1 MCTPLLLSAGKK
13 NKQQRTPLGIG
24 FEAVWPNQAPDLGD
38 PPLPEG
44 HEAAVPLSQHAAAA
58 AAGAVGGQVAAAQWP
73 AAVDP
78 MAAGYVQDA
87 SAWQQHPVVQQAP
100 RAPKALSKKQQQKI
114 KEEQKRQAKLAA
126 KKPKKRRRGDD
137 SFSEEESLS
146 VSVMHIPCCSSQ
158 QQAPQCWHV
167 PVCIWGCAAAQLPHR
182 MD

>member
-1 MCTPLLLSAGKK
+1 MLPAGKK
-13 NKQQRTPLGIG
+13 HKLQRTPLGIG
-24 FEAVWPNQAPDLGD
+24 FEPVWPNQAPDLGD

-58 AAGAVGGQVAAAQWP
+58 AAAAAGQSAAAHWP

-78 MAAGYVQDA
+78 VAAEYVQDA
-87 SAWQQHPVVQQAP
+87 GAWQQPVAQLAP

-137 SFSEEESLS
+137 DFSDDESLS
-146 VSVMHIPCCSSQ
+146 VSVTRIY
-158 QQAPQCWHV
+158 
-167 PVCIWGCAAAQLPHR
+167 
-182 MD
+182 